1 MEIALWA
8 KVIKIEGKKVLL
20 TPTDVR
26 TGSDGNPYVP
36 AKVIVATLKEKEDQE
51 AFTIKEGTLWLH
63 LPATFR
69 VLCDDVECHGGIG
82 VSAWYTLESTP
93 LSEGISRGK
102 LTVTIKSVAL
112 DEPDGETGI

>member
-36 AKVIVATLKEKEDQE
+36 AKVNVATLKEKE
-51 AFTIKEGTLWLH
+51 ARKVFTIKEGTLWLH
-63 LPATFR
+63 LPATLR
-69 VLCDDVECHGGIG
+69 VSCDGVECHGGLG
-82 VSAWYTLESTP
+82 VSAWYTFDVETFAADGKAGRIKAKLE
-93 LSEGISRGK
+93 
-102 LTVTIKSVAL
+102 SVAL
-112 DEPDGETGI
+112 DETVGVEEI

>member
-26 TGSDGNPYVP
+26 TGSDGKPYVP
-36 AKVIVATLKEKEDQE
+36 AKVNVATLKEKEDRE
-51 AFTIKEGTLWLH
+51 VFTIKEGMLWLH

-69 VLCDDVECHGGIG
+69 VLCDDVECHGGLG
-82 VSAWYTLESTP
+82 VSAWYTLEVPSS
-93 LSEGISRGK
+93 SEEISKGK
-102 LTVTIKSVAL
+102 LTTTIKSVAL
-112 DEPDGETGI
+112 DETDGETGI